1 MLYDVYKYACSQI
14 VQVFNWHVPWSAS
27 VSPTIGEVFL
37 YALVAGI
44 VIIFIQ
50 NLKY

>member
-1 MLYDVYKYACSQI
+1 MLYYVYKSACSLFFE
-14 VQVFNWHVPWSAS
+14 VFNWHVPWSS
-27 VSPTIGEVFL
+27 VSPTLGEVFL

-44 VIIFIQ
+44 VIIFIK

>member
-1 MLYDVYKYACSQI
+1 MLYDVYKSACSLI
-14 VQVFNWHVPWSAS
+14 FDVFNWHFPWSAS

-44 VIIFIQ
+44 VIIFIK

>member
-1 MLYDVYKYACSQI
+1 MIYDVYKYACSLI
-14 VQVFNWHVPWSAS
+14 VQVFNCHVPWSAS